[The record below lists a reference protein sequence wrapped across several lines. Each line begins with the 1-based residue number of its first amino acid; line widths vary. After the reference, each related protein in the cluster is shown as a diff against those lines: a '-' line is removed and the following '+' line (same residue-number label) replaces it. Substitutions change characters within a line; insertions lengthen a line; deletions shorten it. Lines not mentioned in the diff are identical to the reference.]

1 MRRHR
6 GSRTRGHTNDRRR
19 VIIER
24 LLTKVTINDK
34 EQIILALLQQRV
46 KDDAQASRYISRKER
61 IKKSAGIH
69 SKDTYNEDFN
79 FDIVVYTCKRD
90 RKKKSARYKKGK
102 KGKRRRVSTK
112 TTYTKTI
119 HTRFSASTKSMV
131 DARLE
136 YPSKGSKIKYVVK
149 RVRR

>member
-6 GSRTRGHTNDRRR
+6 GSRTRENTNDRRR

-24 LLTKVTINDK
+24 LLTKITINDK

-112 TTYTKTI
+112 TTY
-119 HTRFSASTKSMV
+119 
-131 DARLE
+131 ARSEIKKFPGHRNISEIRAE
-136 YPSKGSKIKYVVK
+136 YPSRGSKIKYVVK
-149 RVRR
+149 RIRK